1 MITTRRIRR
10 AIQAWQDWRRRR
22 LLSKIIP
29 EIMDRKQRI
38 AAARVRH
45 GKVKPIVIEQ
55 QREMLGL
62 LRGGR

>member
-10 AIQAWQDWRRRR
+10 AIQAYQDWRRRR

-29 EIMDRKQRI
+29 EIMDSKQRI

>member
-55 QREMLGL
+55 QAHMLQL
-62 LRGGR
+62 LRRQ

>member
-22 LLSKIIP
+22 LLSKVIP

>member
-1 MITTRRIRR
+1 MIIARRIRK
-10 AIQAWQDWRRRR
+10 AIREYQDWRRRR
-22 LLSKIIP
+22 ILSRIIP
-29 EIMDRKQRI
+29 EIMDRKQKI

>member
-10 AIQAWQDWRRRR
+10 AIQAYQDWRRRR

>member
-38 AAARVRH
+38 AAARDRH

-62 LRGGR
+62 LRGGL

>member
-1 MITTRRIRR
+1 MIIVRRIRR
-10 AIQAWQDWRRRR
+10 AIQSWQTWRRNR
-22 LLSKIIP
+22 LLSQALP
-29 EIMDRKQRI
+29 EIMDRKQKI